1 MTSGLAGPA
10 EKADG
15 RLTDG
20 DTDVAR
26 CFLRK
31 YRGKKST

>member
-1 MTSGLAGPA
+1 MPSGHAGPA
-10 EKADG
+10 EKADC

-31 YRGKKST
+31 DRGKK